1 MIRKGKELGDWSE
14 CPFLLLKVL
23 DKNIYL
29 KKKQSLPC
37 RGALVYPCL
46 PCKKHRHQIAFYNVA
61 HQKIE
66 F

>member
-29 KKKQSLPC
+29 KKNNPSHAEV
-37 RGALVYPCL
+37 RWFIRVYRVKNIDIKL
-46 PCKKHRHQIAFYNVA
+46 HFIM
-61 HQKIE
+61 
-66 F
+66 